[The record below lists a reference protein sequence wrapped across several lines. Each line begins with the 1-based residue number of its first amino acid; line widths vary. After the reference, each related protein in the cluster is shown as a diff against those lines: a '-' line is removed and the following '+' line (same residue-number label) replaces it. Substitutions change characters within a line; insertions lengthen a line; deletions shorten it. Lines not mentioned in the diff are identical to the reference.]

1 MTTAPA
7 ATSSVR
13 DPRLGSHA
21 GCGCCWRSWSSPP
34 PRPRPV
40 QVNEGFGPGTP
51 RWPLSGPSEL
61 RPRARPAPRLRPPEM
76 RRRVRPGGAGAGEP
90 AKGLGARGPPP
101 GAVRAAGK
109 DAPLSGPARA
119 SAFSPFLACHALV
132 RAPRSVVGRS
142 PSRGGSVLGGYPR
155 LRPGATNWVRWGPGI
170 AAFRPDSLP
179 PGGCQHL
186 SPPALC
192 MKPGRGHPETRGPGQ
207 AGLSGQGDFRL
218 KINGEAEPLIIRL
231 GGRWQERGVNI

>member
-1 MTTAPA
+1 MTELSRVDRRIRAQCLCLPRGGRVTYLQTCTRTPYVVGDIHVHSHTHLNSYTCSMQ
-7 ATSSVR
+7 TSYV
-13 DPRLGSHA
+13 HA
-21 GCGCCWRSWSSPP
+21 G
-34 PRPRPV
+34 
-40 QVNEGFGPGTP
+40 
-51 RWPLSGPSEL
+51 
-61 RPRARPAPRLRPPEM
+61 M
-76 RRRVRPGGAGAGEP
+76 
-90 AKGLGARGPPP
+90 
-101 GAVRAAGK
+101 RAAGK
-109 DAPLSGPARA
+109 DAPLRGPARA

-132 RAPRSVVGRS
+132 RAPWSVVGRS

-155 LRPGATNWVRWGPGI
+155 LGPGATNWVRWGPGI

-186 SPPALC
+186 SPPAPC
-192 MKPGRGHPETRGPGQ
+192 MEPGRGHPETRGPSQ